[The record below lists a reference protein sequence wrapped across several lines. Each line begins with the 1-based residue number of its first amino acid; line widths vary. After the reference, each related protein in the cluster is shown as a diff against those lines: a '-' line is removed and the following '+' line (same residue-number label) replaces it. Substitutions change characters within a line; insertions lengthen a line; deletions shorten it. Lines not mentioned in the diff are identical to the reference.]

1 MASEFPSIEPSKTR
15 MNVRLTA
22 VLEVGASVL
31 LMNVRFEL
39 MRLRKVLSA

>member
-1 MASEFPSIEPSKTR
+1 